1 MILDQVTD
9 CFTIGPRSV
18 ELYTKNGPSLHLRK
32 FFTPSGLK
40 LPKKQKSDKILKGKN
55 EALYKRYK
63 SYLMNCQTYKKPSGI
78 ICKNEGG
85 VGPGAGGREGVQNL
99 FMQKWPRNVIFM

>member
-1 MILDQVTD
+1 MNYV
-9 CFTIGPRSV
+9 CA
-18 ELYTKNGPSLHLRK
+18 KNGPSLHLRK

-63 SYLMNCQTYKKPSGI
+63 SSLMNCQTNNKPSGI
-78 ICKNEGG
+78 ICKNEG
-85 VGPGAGGREGVQNL
+85 VGGPEGRGAGVQKK
-99 FMQKWPRNVIFM
+99 FYAEMA

>member
-1 MILDQVTD
+1 M
-9 CFTIGPRSV
+9 
-18 ELYTKNGPSLHLRK
+18 RK

-63 SYLMNCQTYKKPSGI
+63 SSLMNCQTNNKPSGI
-78 ICKNEGG
+78 ICKNEGAG
-85 VGPGAGGREGVQNL
+85 GPGERGGGPGGTKILLCRNGLKML
-99 FMQKWPRNVIFM
+99 FLSKMKIIIIGSNMVLDEPSWF